1 MERVSGL
8 PPRMWGTSIV
18 GFGSYH
24 YKYASGHEGDSCLV
38 GFSSRKGDISVYLMP
53 GYDSAEARALLA
65 QLGRHKIGKAC
76 LYVRR
81 LSDIQL
87 PVLEQLVARSV
98 SEIQRRY
105 PQVKQVT
112 AARPL
117 ARGDRQPLRNRS
129 QEAGLMTRGF
139 VGARQPLWP
148 LSAWRSRTS
157 RRRSSSTRSWVS
169 RLSPAIRRRT
179 G

>member
-1 MERVSGL
+1 MYEAKTKPTEATLESYLAGIADESRREDCKVIAALMERVSGS

-38 GFSSRKGDISVYLMP
+38 GFSSRKGDISIYLMP
-53 GYDSAEARALLA
+53 GYESAEARALLA
-65 QLGRHKIGKAC
+65 ELGRHKIGKAC

-98 SEIQRRY
+98 SEIRRLY
-105 PQVKQVT
+105 PSVKK
-112 AARPL
+112 
-117 ARGDRQPLRNRS
+117 
-129 QEAGLMTRGF
+129 
-139 VGARQPLWP
+139 
-148 LSAWRSRTS
+148 
-157 RRRSSSTRSWVS
+157 
-169 RLSPAIRRRT
+169 
-179 G
+179 